1 MVTMRD
7 VVRYIH
13 ENGVKLTLSADE
25 VQKAVDLVNER
36 GESDTLDK
44 WGMIDNALYDL
55 YINRVEE

>member
-1 MVTMRD
+1 MVTKND
-7 VVRYIH
+7 VLAYIR
-13 ENGVKLTLSADE
+13 ENGVNLTLSAAE
-25 VQKAVDLVNER
+25 VQKAVNLVNER

>member
-1 MVTMRD
+1 MVTKND
-7 VVRYIH
+7 VLAYIR
-13 ENGVKLTLSADE
+13 ENGVNLTLSATE